1 MIKVLFVCY
10 GNICRSTMAE
20 FLFKKFVKEKGK
32 EHEFY
37 IQSAATSDEEV
48 GNPVHIGTRKILER
62 EGINCAEKRSRQITK
77 EDYKNFD
84 YIIGMDDKNIR
95 ALNRFYN
102 GDVNGKIYKL
112 LDFTA
117 DKRDVIDPWF
127 LWLSDGVGDFE
138 STYRDIMA
146 GINGFYDFLSENKL
160 LKG

>member
-32 EHEFY
+32 EQEFY

-62 EGINCAEKRSRQITK
+62 EGINCAEKRARQITK